1 MLYRILTLQGCY
13 QVLGRCE
20 RGHFAPFYQL
30 VNAPVNPRNL
40 PEADV
45 DLIVPTVPR
54 AARVGVRVSAPLRR
68 GAAPYADAP
77 RLFTGS
83 FTPLFLVHFE
93 CIIGFEGGFL
103 HKISRKQSST
113 KQGNIVHC
121 GAHVLWCIMS
131 RLERA

>member
-1 MLYRILTLQGCY
+1 M
-13 QVLGRCE
+13 
-20 RGHFAPFYQL
+20 
-30 VNAPVNPRNL
+30 PRE
-40 PEADV
+40 PPKVARSRRPADV

-103 HKISRKQSST
+103 HKISR
-113 KQGNIVHC
+113 
-121 GAHVLWCIMS
+121 
-131 RLERA
+131 